1 MKEYIERIID
11 KGNIEDMHELSE
23 ILEELLCEL
32 EKTDEELY
40 KEYELELYKMAYG
53 NKLNREMAEEIVSKM
68 RPYRM
73 RWSFEESRD
82 IQMDY
87 NATDIDEVDFFVVLN
102 SAYNDFRDI
111 FDEDIGKYIKYTIDF
126 IKDEDAK
133 EDKVFLYFTTI
144 VEE

>member
-40 KEYELELYKMAYG
+40 KEYELELYKMAFG
-53 NKLNREMAEEIVSKM
+53 NKLNKKMAEEIVSKM
-68 RPYRM
+68 KPYRM
-73 RWSFEESRD
+73 RWSLEESKE

-87 NATDIDEVDFFVVLN
+87 NATDIDEIDFFVVLN

-111 FDEDIGKYIKYTIDF
+111 FSEDIDKYVRYTIDF